1 MKTKT
6 LKRFSHA
13 AFTLVELLTVIAII
27 GGLAAMSIPVLA
39 SMKKHQNISAA
50 KADMA
55 VIIAA
60 LENYKL
66 KYNTYPPSNPQ
77 LPSGP
82 LVSGLFY
89 ELSGTTNSAGTI
101 FTLDRSSQM
110 PATSINTFFGV
121 TGFLNSDNAAKSSGE
136 DAHYAQSFISNL
148 RPGQTKDYTTSGG
161 TVRLLV
167 SSVLGPDAN
176 YKPLGQ
182 ADLNPFR
189 YVYPGTNNP
198 NSYDLWVDLV
208 MGGKTNRVANWGPQ

>member
-6 LKRFSHA
+6 LKRVSIA

-55 VIIAA
+55 VIVAA

-66 KYNTYPPSNPQ
+66 KYNTYPPGNPAT
-77 LPSGP
+77 P
-82 LVSGLFY
+82 LVNGLYY
-89 ELSGTTNSAGTI
+89 ELEGTTNQAFNST
-101 FTLDRSSQM
+101 FLTLDRSAQVASS
-110 PATSINTFFGV
+110 SINSFFGV

-136 DAHYAQSFISNL
+136 DAHYAQPFLSNL
-148 RPGQTKDYTTSGG
+148 RPGQTADYTTGGG

-167 SSVLGPDAN
+167 SSVRGPDST
-176 YKPLGQ
+176 YKPLGVP
-182 ADLNPFR
+182 DINPFR
-189 YVYPGTNNP
+189 YAYPGTNNP